1 MLIVIGKMAY
11 VRDFISSMPVM
22 TLMTV
27 IYGLILDSGRSS
39 PSSALLLLRP
49 NPTNPT
55 HRARSPIPMRSLRSL
70 ASSGLSSFVRRY
82 ERGYSGRVGGG
93 DKEMWCSKGPQG
105 IVRGQ
110 DREDSEALRCT

>member
-39 PSSALLLLRP
+39 TSSALLLLRP

-55 HRARSPIPMRSLRSL
+55 RRTRSPVPMRSLRSL
-70 ASSGLSSFVRRY
+70 AASGLSNLPDNPTPLPDDGPPVSSGL
-82 ERGYSGRVGGG
+82 
-93 DKEMWCSKGPQG
+93 
-105 IVRGQ
+105 
-110 DREDSEALRCT
+110 